1 MKFTNLYGFNEFIS
15 SLFLCCASKG
25 IFSFSMHELASSQ
38 LVIAHIMYLYFN
50 FVILLAKTALTYNFQ
65 ALSLTSHIPQIVFEL
80 SLHLIV

>member
-1 MKFTNLYGFNEFIS
+1 
-15 SLFLCCASKG
+15 
-25 IFSFSMHELASSQ
+25 MHELSSSQ